1 LHAGGVPQRDRR
13 LGVLPKVLPGP
24 QPNPHRPAVCV
35 YAVAVQAGH
44 GVDSGVQPGAV
55 LVGLGALDREAGCC
69 AALKVPM
76 SAAAGMPML
85 AA

>member
-1 LHAGGVPQRDRR
+1 VSEPTVSAASILADTIVRTVE
-13 LGVLPKVLPGP
+13 LGVTI
-24 QPNPHRPAVCV
+24 
-35 YAVAVQAGH
+35 
-44 GVDSGVQPGAV
+44 
-55 LVGLGALDREAGCC
+55 CC